1 MLHYVDKILK
11 IYDRIINLELMNF
24 RKAPVEP
31 KWDTH
36 PSLMR
41 RPSRVSRSNSSA
53 AAYQHRDFRYQSP
66 SPGPK
71 PATAPCTP
79 GTPGISPVMSRAT
92 SISSNVSDQIPQVNF
107 QKIIIFIKFNI

>member
-1 MLHYVDKILK
+1 M
-11 IYDRIINLELMNF
+11 
-24 RKAPVEP
+24 EP

-36 PSLMR
+36 PALIR

-53 AAYQHRDFRYQSP
+53 AAYQPRDFRYQSP

-71 PATAPCTP
+71 ASTAPCTP

-92 SISSNVSDQIPQVNF
+92 SISNNVSDQIPQVSFFEKEEKEMEIEKWKSQLNSF
-107 QKIIIFIKFNI
+107 RI